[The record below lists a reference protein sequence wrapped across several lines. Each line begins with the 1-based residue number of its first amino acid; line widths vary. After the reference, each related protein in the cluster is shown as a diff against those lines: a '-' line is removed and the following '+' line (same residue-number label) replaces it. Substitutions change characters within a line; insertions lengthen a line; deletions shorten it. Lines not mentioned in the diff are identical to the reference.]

1 MTKVNDLVR
10 TLSRAFRDEDFAAF
24 REECRDTHPAII
36 AEILEEM
43 SIEEIIRSVWSLDT
57 PVRMEVFRHLPP
69 KTQRIVA
76 RRLKVRQLAD
86 LVTHLPHD
94 IRVDLLQRVPRERV
108 DEVLA
113 LLPSKER
120 DDILHL
126 ASYDRGTV
134 GAIMTTDYAALSD
147 QMTAGEAIESLR
159 AQAPTSETIYNSYVT
174 DEDGQLVGRVL
185 LRNLILADPKK
196 LVADIMRRE
205 IPFVKVTDSQEE
217 AARLIRRYDLI
228 SIPVVSTRGRL
239 LGIVTFDDALDVAEA
254 EQTED
259 MHKMASMGS
268 MSESLREASP
278 RLLVR
283 KRLPWLLTLVGVNI
297 FAGAI
302 LVHFEATIEQ
312 VVALVF
318 FLPLLIDS
326 AGNAG
331 SQAATLMVRSLATGD
346 VKMRDWFSLL
356 RKEVFVSVALGM
368 AMAAAVSV
376 LGVFRAGPD
385 VALVVAVTMLLV
397 VIIGSLIGMSLP
409 FLLQKLRL
417 DPATA
422 SAPLITSLADISG
435 VLIYFTI
442 ATWYLGIQ

>member
-1 MTKVNDLVR
+1 MKANELY
-10 TLSRAFRDEDFAAF
+10 RAVTRGLRDDKFDQF
-24 REECRDTHPAII
+24 REECKDTHPALI
-36 AEILEEM
+36 AEILEELTTD
-43 SIEEIIRSVWSLDT
+43 EINRALASLESSV
-57 PVRMEVFRHLPP
+57 RIEVFRHLLV

-76 RRLKVRQLAD
+76 RRMKVRQLAD
-86 LVTHLPHD
+86 LMAHLPHD
-94 IRVDLLQRVPRERV
+94 LRVDVLQRIPRERV

-113 LLPSKER
+113 LLPAAER
-120 DDILHL
+120 EDILHL
-126 ASYDRGTV
+126 ASYERGSV
-134 GAIMTTDYAALSD
+134 GSIMTTDYAWLSD
-147 QMTAGEAIESLR
+147 KLTAGEAIESLR
-159 AQAPTSETIYNSYVT
+159 KQAPNSETIYNSYVT
-174 DEDGQLVGRVL
+174 DEDGKLVGRVL
-185 LRNLILADPKK
+185 LRNLILADPEKK
-196 LVADIMRRE
+196 VADIMRRE
-205 IPFVKVTDSQEE
+205 IPFVHVGDTQEE
-217 AARLIRRYDLI
+217 AARMIRRYDMI
-228 SIPVVSTRGRL
+228 SIPVVSANGRL

-268 MSESLREASP
+268 MSQSLKEATP

-283 KRLPWLLTLVGVNI
+283 KRLPWLLVLVVINI

-302 LVHFEATIEQ
+302 LVHFEATIEA

-331 SQAATLMVRSLATGD
+331 SQASTLMVRSLATGD
-346 VKMRDWFSLL
+346 VRMRDWFQLL
-356 RKEVFVSVALGM
+356 RKEVFVSVALGA

-376 LGVFRAGPD
+376 LGIFRAGPD
-385 VALVVAVTMLLV
+385 IALVVASTMFIV
-397 VIIGSLIGMSLP
+397 VIVGSLIGMSLP
-409 FLLQKLRL
+409 FLLEKLKI